1 MMFISFS
8 FSISQVES
16 ETIYKSFK
24 LLKGYPMQDLFN
36 LAQQYEFGHIHFKRC
51 TKTGMQ
57 AIIAVHSTKLGPALG
72 GCRFIEYSD
81 TNQATIDA
89 LRLAQGM
96 SYKAAMA
103 NLPLGGGKSVIIR
116 PKDAF
121 SRNDYMHSFGEFVQS
136 LGGQYITALDS
147 GTELSDMDIIAQQ
160 TPYVASHSE
169 KHGDPSPHTVDGV
182 IAGIRASVKFKLG
195 KHKLSGLHMAIQGL
209 GHVGYG
215 VAKQLHQEGV
225 NLTITDINSELT
237 TRIAKEL
244 QANIE
249 ETSRIHKTTCD
260 VFVPCALGGILN
272 VKTIPELNCKII
284 AGAANNQ
291 LIDPEA
297 GLILHLENVLYVP
310 DYVINAG
317 GLIFACGRYF
327 NQSDEEINAQIQQI
341 YNRLIHIFELSAQEN
356 ISTAIMVDKIA
367 KEKIK

>member
-1 MMFISFS
+1 MMFLSFS

-16 ETIYKSFK
+16 ETIYSSFK

-51 TKTGMQ
+51 PKTGMH

-72 GCRFIEYSD
+72 GCRFIEYNDSD
-81 TNQATIDA
+81 LATVDA

-116 PKDAF
+116 PKEAF
-121 SRNDYMHSFGEFVQS
+121 SRTDYMHSFGEFVQS
-136 LGGQYITALDS
+136 LGGRYITALDS
-147 GTELSDMDIIAQQ
+147 GTELSDMDIIAQE
-160 TPYVASHSE
+160 TPYVASHSQ

-182 IAGIRASVKFKLG
+182 IAGIKASVKFKLG
-195 KHKLSGLHMAIQGL
+195 QDTLSGLHMAIQGL

-225 NLTITDINSELT
+225 NLTITDINAELT
-237 TRIAKEL
+237 ARIANEL
-244 QANIE
+244 QANIAD
-249 ETSRIHKTTCD
+249 TSDIHKTTCD
-260 VFVPCALGGILN
+260 VFVPCALGGVLN
-272 VKTIPELNCKII
+272 VKTLPELNCNII

-297 GLILHLENVLYVP
+297 GLILHLENILYAP

-327 NQSDEEINAQIQQI
+327 NQSDAEINAKIQQI
-341 YNRLIHIFELSAQEN
+341 YHRLINIYELSAEEN
-356 ISTAIMVDKIA
+356 ISTAVMVDKIA